1 MINSGHKPLLSRR
14 KEKNELF
21 SSLFKPLPL
30 GGGNNFEFLIDNF
43 ELSRSDLTGLVRSL
57 GDRVS
62 DRLIPLE
69 GIA

>member
-1 MINSGHKPLLSRR
+1 MR
-14 KEKNELF
+14 
-21 SSLFKPLPL
+21 
-30 GGGNNFEFLIDNF
+30 EFLIDNF

-69 GIA
+69 HRFSNAKN